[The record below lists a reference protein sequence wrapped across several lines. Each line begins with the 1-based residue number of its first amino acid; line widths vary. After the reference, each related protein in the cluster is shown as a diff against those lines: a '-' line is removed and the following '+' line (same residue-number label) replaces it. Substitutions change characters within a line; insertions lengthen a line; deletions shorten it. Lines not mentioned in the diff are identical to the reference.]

1 MGVTSDNESVG
12 DTDFKCKVGETFL
25 MFLKLHLVSWNVGL
39 LPSCLASPDRVC
51 RVLGAEE
58 RLWGSLR
65 PQSSNLGSARFAH
78 TLQAV

>member
-51 RVLGAEE
+51 RVLA
-58 RLWGSLR
+58 
-65 PQSSNLGSARFAH
+65 
-78 TLQAV
+78 LQDLLTHSKLCDPGQIA

>member
-1 MGVTSDNESVG
+1 MGVTSDESVG
-12 DTDFKCKVGETFL
+12 DTDFKCKAGETFL
-25 MFLKLHLVSWNVGL
+25 MLLKLHLMSWNVGL
-39 LPSCLASPDRVC
+39 LLSCLASPDWVC

-58 RLWGSLR
+58 RLWGR